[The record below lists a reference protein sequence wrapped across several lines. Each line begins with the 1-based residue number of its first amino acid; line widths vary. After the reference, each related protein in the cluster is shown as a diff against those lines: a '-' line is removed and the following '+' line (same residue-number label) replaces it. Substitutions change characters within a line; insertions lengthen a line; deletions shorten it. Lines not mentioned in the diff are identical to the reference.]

1 LLIANSS
8 QSSISNRQSAITNAI
23 LFPMTGVIAAVATPV
38 GADGGPGRG
47 DVRAAGRVLIESGVD
62 GQCPGGATSEYPN
75 TALEDRKAAIG
86 AAARHLPLDRKLLVA
101 IGASSLR
108 QSLELG
114 ESARAAGS
122 RAVLLPM
129 PMFFRYA
136 QHDLEAFSIEV
147 SRTLRVPV
155 LLYDLPD
162 FTNPLAPATVIRLL
176 QNEGLIVGIKD
187 SSGIVENLVCYATAR
202 GNRGWTLLVGND
214 RLLLTGLKAGWDGTV
229 SGIAGF
235 CPALPLAI
243 HRSWTRGDTNRA
255 AHLQT
260 LLDEAVL
267 QLDTPTP
274 GDSHRARGAR
284 IRHGAAPAA
293 SQSSSARTARAIS
306 HMAAG
311 LDGSCRLRG
320 QRLRRGRL
328 QCAGS
333 DGGSQQGTA
342 T

>member
-1 LLIANSS
+1 
-8 QSSISNRQSAITNAI
+8 
-23 LFPMTGVIAAVATPV
+23 MTGVIAAVATPV
-38 GADGGPGRG
+38 GADGGLIVATFERLVGF
-47 DVRAAGRVLIESGVD
+47 LIESGVD
-62 GQCPGGATSEYPN
+62 GLCLGGATSEYPN

-86 AAARHLPLDRKLLVA
+86 AAARHLPLDRTLLVA

-162 FTNPLAPATVIRLL
+162 FTNPLEPATVIRLL

-214 RLLLTGLKAGWDGTV
+214 RLLLTGLKAGWNGTV

-267 QLDTPTP
+267 QLDTLPTP
-274 GDSHRARGAR
+274 WGIRIALEARGFGMGPLPLPLSPAR
-284 IRHGAAPAA
+284 REQVA
-293 SQSSSARTARAIS
+293 QFRTWLPGWMDRVDS
-306 HMAAG
+306 EV
-311 LDGSCRLRG
+311 RG
-320 QRLRRGRL
+320 
-328 QCAGS
+328 
-333 DGGSQQGTA
+333 
-342 T
+342 

>member
-1 LLIANSS
+1 
-8 QSSISNRQSAITNAI
+8 
-23 LFPMTGVIAAVATPV
+23 MTGVIAAVATPV
-38 GADGGPGRG
+38 GADGGLIVATFERLVGF
-47 DVRAAGRVLIESGVD
+47 LIESGVD
-62 GQCPGGATSEYPN
+62 GLCLGGATSEYPN

-86 AAARHLPLDRKLLVA
+86 AAARHLPLDRTLLVA

-114 ESARAAGS
+114 ESARDAGS

-147 SRTLRVPV
+147 SRTLRRPGPSLRPARFYESPGARHGHPV
-155 LLYDLPD
+155 VAERGVDCRYQGQQRDSRESRVLCDGPRQS
-162 FTNPLAPATVIRLL
+162 RLDAARG
-176 QNEGLIVGIKD
+176 QRSVASDRVEGRLERNRVGNRRILSRTAARD
-187 SSGIVENLVCYATAR
+187 SSELDAR
-202 GNRGWTLLVGND
+202 GHQPGCASADV
-214 RLLLTGLKAGWDGTV
+214 AG
-229 SGIAGF
+229 
-235 CPALPLAI
+235 
-243 HRSWTRGDTNRA
+243 RSRA
-255 AHLQT
+255 SARHASHSL
-260 LLDEAVL
+260 
-267 QLDTPTP
+267 

-293 SQSSSARTARAIS
+293 SQSSSARTGRAIS

-311 LDGSCRLRG
+311 LDGSRRLRG
-320 QRLRRGRL
+320 QRLRRRRL

-333 DGGSQQGTA
+333 DGGTQQGTA